1 MFLEASLRSSSITQS
16 AVTSARSARFDWAA
30 SIAAAMSSFV
40 KFWRPQPA
48 QVVPLTAAQIEEHIA
63 YGKKRGYSDEQVRA
77 IIADESQNE
86 VWKNDRYQ
94 VHVRH
99 LKGDADAIPM
109 VQLSIRR
116 VDRQPIH
123 DWRDLQR
130 IKNQIVGPECEAVE
144 LYPAESRLVDSANQ
158 YFLYVVLDP
167 SFRFPFGYQER
178 LVSDETSGGSV
189 QRPFD
194 EEGWFR
200 PCNRR

>member
-1 MFLEASLRSSSITQS
+1 
-16 AVTSARSARFDWAA
+16 
-30 SIAAAMSSFV
+30 MSSFV

-48 QVVPLTAAQIEEHIA
+48 QVVPLTGRRSRRHIA

-123 DWRDLQR
+123 DCRSPAHKKPDRRPGVRGRRTLSCRVAAGRQR
-130 IKNQIVGPECEAVE
+130 EPI
-144 LYPAESRLVDSANQ
+144 
-158 YFLYVVLDP
+158 
-167 SFRFPFGYQER
+167 FPLCR
-178 LVSDETSGGSV
+178 A
-189 QRPFD
+189 RPVFPLPLWLP
-194 EEGWFR
+194 GAPR
-200 PCNRR
+200 Q